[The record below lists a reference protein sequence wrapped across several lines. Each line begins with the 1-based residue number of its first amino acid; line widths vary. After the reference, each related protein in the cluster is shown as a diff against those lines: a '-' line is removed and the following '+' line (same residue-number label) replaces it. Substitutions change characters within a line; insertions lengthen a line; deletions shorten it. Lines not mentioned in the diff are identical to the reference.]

1 MSTTGTFM
9 VARQLVKLG
18 KQHARAVVQVAMDE
32 ASIQVF
38 HTGTLIAT
46 VARTTNKNIR
56 YRSSGELRRRAA

>member
-1 MSTTGTFM
+1 
-9 VARQLVKLG
+9 VKLG

-46 VARTTNKNIR
+46 VPRTTDKNTR
-56 YRSSGELRRRAA
+56 YRSSGEPRRRAA